1 METKEIKDKNYLM
14 TANDVACY
22 LRVSRSCFQKMV
34 ADGEFP
40 QAPYRVRGRR
50 RWPRKLVDEWIESQR
65 NTVDGTQ
72 SAP

>member
-1 METKEIKDKNYLM
+1 MRKEELKEENYLM
-14 TANDVACY
+14 TANDVARY

-34 ADGEFP
+34 AEGEFP

-65 NTVDGTQ
+65 NDG
-72 SAP
+72 